1 MLEINGSVA
10 VITGGSGG
18 IGMALAQYW
27 LDRGGK
33 AVIAD
38 IDEAAEVGQRS
49 PYLDETEDGGQRD
62 QPQRQGEE
70 GRIIP
75 ALLNGNPSD

>member
-38 IDEAAEVGQRS
+38 IDEAA
-49 PYLDETEDGGQRD
+49 LDLSL
-62 QPQRQGEE
+62 
-70 GRIIP
+70 IHI
-75 ALLNGNPSD
+75 